1 MSGQALSMKLT
12 SMLECSLGHERT
24 SMLECSLGHER
35 SRSAR
40 TKACMLAWALPM
52 LVGLELEG
60 KNTGSTGD
68 SWGPRFTSQEM
79 G

>member
-1 MSGQALSMKLT
+1 MSGQALSMKL
-12 SMLECSLGHERT
+12 T

-52 LVGLELEG
+52 LVGLELEERTQEVQVILRDQG
-60 KNTGSTGD
+60 LHHRR
-68 SWGPRFTSQEM
+68 WAEIVQGP
-79 G
+79 

>member
-12 SMLECSLGHERT
+12 SMLECSLGHER
-24 SMLECSLGHER
+24 SH
-35 SRSAR
+35 SAW

-68 SWGPRFTSQEM
+68 SWGPRFTSWEM
-79 G
+79 D